1 MMIPNHRIDAY
12 AKFSNKITDDIAEV
26 FKTLGTKRVS
36 NITLKRYQRFTFH
49 TDDLAIRYA
58 IRHTLKQSSDIIM
71 DN

>member
-36 NITLKRYQRFTFH
+36 SNTLKRYKHLFTQM
-49 TDDLAIRYA
+49 I
-58 IRHTLKQSSDIIM
+58 
-71 DN
+71 